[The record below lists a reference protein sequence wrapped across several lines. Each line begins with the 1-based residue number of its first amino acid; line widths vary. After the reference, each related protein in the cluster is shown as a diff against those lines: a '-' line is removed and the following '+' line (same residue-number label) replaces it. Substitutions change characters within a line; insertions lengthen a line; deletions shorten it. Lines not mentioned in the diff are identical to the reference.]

1 MRTGL
6 PDGAVIMLN
15 HDGTSRAFRMEH
27 TIGEGASC
35 IAYEATLIDGSNAGL
50 RCRVKECYPYH
61 AAITRRGSTL
71 VWESGDE
78 RERAFQKLR
87 TTHELLLSLRN
98 NDEIGNSIVVSS
110 LYEGNG
116 TLYMV
121 MELNHA
127 VTYDKDVDVS
137 LHETLDT
144 IRVLATHVRQLHRM
158 GYLHLDIKPSNFL
171 VRHHPSTA
179 VWLFDVDSFTSL
191 QEIASGNAVQCTCT
205 RNRTNKDGAN

>member
-1 MRTGL
+1 
-6 PDGAVIMLN
+6 ML
-15 HDGTSRAFRMEH
+15 TSSAL
-27 TIGEGASC
+27 A
-35 IAYEATLIDGSNAGL
+35 
-50 RCRVKECYPYH
+50 
-61 AAITRRGSTL
+61 
-71 VWESGDE
+71 WESEDE
-78 RERAFQKLR
+78 RDRAFQKLR
-87 TTHELLLSLRN
+87 TTHELLLRLRN
-98 NDEIGNSIVVSS
+98 NDEIGDSIVISS

-127 VTYDKDVDVS
+127 VTYDKDGDVS